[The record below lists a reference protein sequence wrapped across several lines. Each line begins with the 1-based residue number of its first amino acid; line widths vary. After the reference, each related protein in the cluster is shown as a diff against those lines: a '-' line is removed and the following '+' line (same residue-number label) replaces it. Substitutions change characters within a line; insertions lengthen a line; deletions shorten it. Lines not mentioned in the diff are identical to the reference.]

1 MENIN
6 CKTSREE
13 GGLSGF
19 GSGWFQA
26 KELDVGLKFIQSQPI
41 CKAHGERNLD
51 RQ

>member
-1 MENIN
+1 MENIS

-19 GSGWFQA
+19 GSGWFQG
-26 KELDVGLKFIQSQPI
+26 KELDVGPKFIQSQPI
-41 CKAHGERNLD
+41 CMARGERNLD